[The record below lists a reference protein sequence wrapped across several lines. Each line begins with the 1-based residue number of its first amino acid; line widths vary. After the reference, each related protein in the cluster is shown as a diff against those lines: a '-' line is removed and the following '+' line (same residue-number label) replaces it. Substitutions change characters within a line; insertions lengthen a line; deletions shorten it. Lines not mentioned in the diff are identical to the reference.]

1 MRIFAAILFFSA
13 IGPMIRFYKSSYF
26 YFFFLASIVD
36 PLILLASKFSSPPNN
51 QIQFYII
58 GNLLLALSL
67 PNLSKKFKVGLIL
80 FILFYFI
87 IERSEITSL
96 MAAIFIM
103 LFILINFVY
112 TCVQTI
118 RREGK
123 LILFLVPMIL
133 LYSSGIFW
141 AYYYSADIFFVT
153 QTINFKLMIYTL
165 FNVLITIAGPNG
177 KINFKYGYDP
187 TIKAKIVNEL
197 QIHVD
202 EYDQLLEKGFSH
214 REIQIYQLLRQG
226 RTNKEIADQFNI
238 EKRTVESHLK
248 NIKTKLGF
256 ESMAELRDFI
266 KKSEQ
271 IEPTI

>member
-1 MRIFAAILFFSA
+1 MRILAAILFFSA

-26 YFFFLASIVD
+26 YFFFLAAIVD
-36 PLILLASKFSSPPNN
+36 PLILLGSKFSDPPNQ

-80 FILFYFI
+80 FILFYFL

-96 MAAIFIM
+96 IAAIFVM
-103 LFILINFVY
+103 LFILINFFY

-123 LILFLVPMIL
+123 LVLFLVPLII

-153 QTINFKLMIYTL
+153 QTINFKLLLYTFL
-165 FNVLITIAGPNG
+165 NIFITIVGPNA
-177 KINFKYGYDP
+177 KINFKFGYDP
-187 TIKAKIVNEL
+187 AYKEKIAHEL
-197 QIHVD
+197 KIHVD
-202 EYDQLLEKGFSH
+202 EYDQLLGKGFSH
-214 REIQIYQLLRQG
+214 REIQIYQLLLQG
-226 RTNKEIADQFNI
+226 CTNKEIADKFSI

-248 NIKTKLGF
+248 NIRNKLGF
-256 ESMAELRDFI
+256 ESMTELRDFI

-271 IEPTI
+271 IEPVT

>member
-1 MRIFAAILFFSA
+1 MRLFIAILFFAA

-26 YFFFLASIVD
+26 YFFFFAAIVD
-36 PLILLASKFSSPPNN
+36 PLVLLAAKFSGPPNH
-51 QIQFYII
+51 QIQYYII

-80 FILFYFI
+80 FILFYFF

-96 MAAIFIM
+96 IAAIFIM
-103 LFILINFVY
+103 LFILVYFFY

-123 LILFLVPMIL
+123 LVLFLVPLII

-153 QTINFKLMIYTL
+153 QTINIKLLLYTFL
-165 FNVLITIAGPNG
+165 NILITIAGPNV
-177 KINFKYGYDP
+177 KINFKFGYDP

-226 RTNKEIADQFNI
+226 RTNKEIANQFSI

-256 ESMAELRDFI
+256 ESMAELRDFV

-271 IEPTI
+271 IEPAI

>member
-1 MRIFAAILFFSA
+1 MRVFAAILFFSA

-26 YFFFLASIVD
+26 YFFFLAAIVD
-36 PLILLASKFSSPPNN
+36 PLVLLAAKFYNPPNQ

-67 PNLSKKFKVGLIL
+67 PNLSRKFKVGLIL

-87 IERSEITSL
+87 VERSEITSL

-103 LFILINFVY
+103 LFILIYFFY

-123 LILFLVPMIL
+123 LVLFLVPLIV

-153 QTINFKLMIYTL
+153 QTINLKLMLYTFL
-165 FNVLITIAGPNG
+165 NIIITIAGPNA
-177 KINFKYGYDP
+177 KINFKFGYDP

-226 RTNKEIADQFNI
+226 RTNKEIADQFSI

-256 ESMAELRDFI
+256 ESMTELRDFV

-271 IEPTI
+271 IEPA